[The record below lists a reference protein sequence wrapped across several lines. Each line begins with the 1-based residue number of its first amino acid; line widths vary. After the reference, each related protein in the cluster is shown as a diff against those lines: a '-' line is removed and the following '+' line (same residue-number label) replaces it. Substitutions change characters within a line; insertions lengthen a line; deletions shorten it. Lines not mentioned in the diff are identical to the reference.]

1 MSCNPP
7 AQLPELSRLAKA
19 ILLCSCAAAGAAQ
32 AAEPVS
38 RLVLDPSVVTGSRSA
53 MQSFDL
59 PFSVDGIDREQI
71 SDGQLGINASEVLT
85 RVPGLVVQNRQN
97 YAQDLQ
103 ISSRG
108 FGARSAFGVRG
119 LKLITDGIP
128 ASTPDGQ
135 GQAATFNL
143 DTADRIE
150 VLRGPASTLYG
161 SNAGGVIQMFS
172 RDGVGR
178 PRIGAETLIGSDGL
192 TRNHLT
198 AEGEADGVGFVLD
211 ASRMDTDGY
220 RDHSSARRDQ
230 TFAKLN
236 FKPDEDSKLA
246 LIYSSLEQN
255 GTKDPLGQ
263 AWEAYKADPRSVS
276 TNATRY
282 NTRKSIDHQQL
293 GANYERYFGDST
305 LQLTA
310 YAGKRHVV
318 QYLAIPIE
326 PPSGPTADP
335 INPQANARHSGGVID
350 FEREFH
356 GGSVRW
362 LQPVEGVTGNLQL
375 VFGLDYDQSRDDRQG
390 YENFV
395 GTLPDVTRGVKGN
408 LRRDEVDT
416 VTSLDPYAQAT
427 WTLGNWTLQGGLRY
441 STVEVDVDDKYI
453 VGANGDD
460 SGTRRYEKATPSVS
474 LGYAFT
480 PDLNGYISAGKG
492 FETPTQGELAYSF
505 NNAGFN
511 FGLEPSESTQYEIGL
526 KARIAENT
534 RINAA
539 IFQINTKDEITV
551 LQNQFGR
558 TSYQNAGKTLRRGF
572 ELGVE
577 SQLSQQWSAALAYT
591 YLAATYDSSF
601 TSGSGNT
608 LSNIDKGNNL
618 PGVPRTT
625 LFGEV
630 VWKPVDG
637 ISTAVEGLY
646 RSKVYVEDTNTDKA
660 APSYAV
666 FNWRTRFEQNLGA
679 WKTHQTLRLDNLL
692 DKQYVG
698 SVIVGDGNDRYYEA
712 APGRSWYAGAG
723 VEYQF

>member
-1 MSCNPP
+1 MSCNSP

-19 ILLCSCAAAGAAQ
+19 ILLCSCAAAGTVQ
-32 AAEPVS
+32 AAEPAS
-38 RLVLDPSVVTGSRSA
+38 SLVLEPSVVTGSRSA

-263 AWEAYKADPRSVS
+263 AWEAYKADPRSVAV
-276 TNATRY
+276 NALNF

-293 GANYERYFGDST
+293 GANYERYFGDAT
-305 LQLTA
+305 LQATA
-310 YAGKRHVV
+310 YAGKRSVI
-318 QYLAIPIE
+318 QYLAIPQ
-326 PPSGPTADP
+326 GPQG
-335 INPQANARHSGGVID
+335 NPNHSGGVVD
-350 FEREFH
+350 FDREFH

-362 LQPVEGVTGNLQL
+362 LQPVDGVAGNLRL
-375 VFGLDYDQSRDDRQG
+375 VFGLDYDQSRDDRRG
-390 YENFV
+390 YENFS
-395 GTLPDVTRGVKGN
+395 GSQIGVKGA

-427 WTLGNWTLQGGLRY
+427 WTLGDWTLQGGLRY

-453 VGANGDD
+453 AGANGDD

-480 PDLNGYISAGKG
+480 PDLNGYVSVGKG
-492 FETPTQGELAYSF
+492 FETPSQAELAYSQG
-505 NNAGFN
+505 NAGFN
-511 FGLEPSESTQYEIGL
+511 YGLEPSESTQYEIGL
-526 KARIAENT
+526 KARVAEGT
-534 RINAA
+534 RVNAA
-539 IFQINTKDEITV
+539 IFQITTDDEIVV
-551 LQNQFGR
+551 LENSGGR

-577 SQLSQQWSAALAYT
+577 SQFNEQWSAALAYT

-601 TSGSGNT
+601 VAGNN
-608 LSNIDKGNNL
+608 SIDKGNNL

-630 VWKPVDG
+630 AWKPVDG

>member
-1 MSCNPP
+1 MSCNPR
-7 AQLPELSRLAKA
+7 AQLPELSLLAKA
-19 ILLCSCAAAGAAQ
+19 MLLSSLGITSSSL

-38 RLVLDPSVVTGSRSA
+38 QIVLEPSVVSGSRA
-53 MQSFDL
+53 ATQSFDL
-59 PFSVDGIDREQI
+59 PFSVDRIGREQI
-71 SDGQLGINASEVLT
+71 SDGQLGINASEALT

-143 DTADRIE
+143 DTAESIE

-255 GTKDPLGQ
+255 GTQDPLGQ
-263 AWEAYKADPRSVS
+263 AWQAYNADPRSVAV
-276 TNATRY
+276 NALNF

-293 GANYERYFGDST
+293 GANYERYFGDAT
-305 LQLTA
+305 LQTTV
-310 YAGKRHVV
+310 YAGKRSVV
-318 QYLAIPIE
+318 QYLAIPQ
-326 PPSGPTADP
+326 GPQGSP
-335 INPQANARHSGGVID
+335 NHSGGVVD
-350 FEREFH
+350 FDREFH
-356 GGSVRW
+356 GGSIRW
-362 LQPVEGVTGNLQL
+362 LQPVDGVAGDLRL
-375 VFGLDYDQSRDDRQG
+375 VFGLDYDQSRDDRRG
-390 YENFV
+390 YENFS
-395 GTLPDVTRGVKGN
+395 GSQIGVKGT

-480 PDLNGYISAGKG
+480 PDLNGYVSVGKG
-492 FETPTQGELAYSF
+492 FETPSQGELAYSQGT
-505 NNAGFN
+505 AGFN
-511 FGLEPSESTQYEIGL
+511 YGLEPSESTQYEIGL
-526 KARIAENT
+526 KARIAEGT
-534 RINAA
+534 RVNAA
-539 IFQINTKDEITV
+539 VFQINTEDEIVV
-551 LQNQFGR
+551 LENSGGR

-577 SQLSQQWSAALAYT
+577 SQFNEQWSAALAYT
-591 YLAATYDSSF
+591 YLAATYDSRF
-601 TSGSGNT
+601 AAGSNT
-608 LSNIDKGNNL
+608 VDKGNDL

-625 LFGEV
+625 LFGELA
-630 VWKPVDG
+630 WKPVDG
-637 ISTAVEGLY
+637 ISTALEGLY
-646 RSKVYVEDTNTDKA
+646 RSKVYVEDTNVEKA

-666 FNWRTRFEQNLGA
+666 FNWRTRFEQDLGS

-692 DKQYVG
+692 DRQYVG
-698 SVIVGDGNDRYYEA
+698 SVIVGDGNGRFYEA

>member
-1 MSCNPP
+1 MSCRSPSR
-7 AQLPELSRLAKA
+7 AFELSRLNRAL
-19 ILLCSCAAAGAAQ
+19 LLCGCAVAGTSQAQ
-32 AAEPVS
+32 QVAGSLLLE
-38 RLVLDPSVVTGSRSA
+38 PSVVSGSRSA
-53 MQSFDL
+53 AQSFDL
-59 PFSVDGIDREQI
+59 PFSVNGIDREQI

-119 LKLITDGIP
+119 VKLISDGIP

-143 DTADRIE
+143 DTAERIE

-198 AEGEADGVGFVLD
+198 AEGEADGVGFVFD

-220 RDHSSARRDQ
+220 RDHSAARRDQ

-236 FKPDEDSKLA
+236 FTPDEDSKLA

-255 GTKDPLGQ
+255 GTQDPLGQ
-263 AWEAYKADPRSVS
+263 AWGAYKADPRSVAV
-276 TNATRY
+276 NALDF

-293 GANYERYFGDST
+293 GVNYERYFGDAT
-305 LQLTA
+305 LQTTA
-310 YAGKRHVV
+310 YAGKRRVI
-318 QYLAIPIE
+318 QYLAIP
-326 PPSGPTADP
+326 PDP
-335 INPQANARHSGGVID
+335 QRNNFGHSGGVVD
-350 FEREFH
+350 FDREFH
-356 GGSVRW
+356 GGSIRW
-362 LQPVEGVTGNLQL
+362 LQPVEGVSGDLRL
-375 VFGLDYDQSRDDRQG
+375 VFGLDYDQSRDDRRG
-390 YENFV
+390 YENFS
-395 GTLPDVTRGVKGN
+395 GSQIGVKGN

-427 WTLGNWTLQGGLRY
+427 WAIGNWTLQGGLRY

-453 VGANGDD
+453 VGPNGDD
-460 SGTRRYEKATPSVS
+460 SGTRRYEKATPSIS
-474 LGYAFT
+474 IGYAFT
-480 PDLNGYISAGKG
+480 PDLNGYLSVGTG
-492 FETPTQGELAYSF
+492 FETPSQAELAYSRG
-505 NNAGFN
+505 NSGFN
-511 FGLEPSESTQYEIGL
+511 YGLEPSESTQYEIGL
-526 KARIAENT
+526 KSRIAEET

-539 IFQINTKDEITV
+539 IFQINTDDEIVV
-551 LQNQFGR
+551 LENRDGR

-577 SQLSQQWSAALAYT
+577 SQLDEQWSAALAYT
-591 YLAATYDSSF
+591 YLTATYDSRF
-601 TSGSGNT
+601 AAGNA
-608 LSNIDKGNNL
+608 IVDKGNDL

-625 LFGEV
+625 LFGELA
-630 VWKPVDG
+630 WKPLDG
-637 ISTAVEGLY
+637 ISTALEALY
-646 RSKVYVEDTNTDKA
+646 RSKVYVEDSNTEKA
-660 APSYAV
+660 APGYAV
-666 FNWRTRFEQNLGA
+666 FNWRTRFEQHVGP

-692 DKQYVG
+692 DRQYVG
-698 SVIVGDGNDRYYEA
+698 SVIVGDGNRRFYEA

>member
-1 MSCNPP
+1 MSCRSPSR
-7 AQLPELSRLAKA
+7 AFGLSRLSRAL
-19 ILLCSCAAAGAAQ
+19 LLCGCAVAGTSQAQ
-32 AAEPVS
+32 QVAGSLLLE
-38 RLVLDPSVVTGSRSA
+38 PSVVSGSRNA
-53 MQSFDL
+53 AQSFDL
-59 PFSVDGIDREQI
+59 PFSVNGIDREQI

-119 LKLITDGIP
+119 VKLISDGIP

-143 DTADRIE
+143 DTAERIE

-192 TRNHLT
+192 TRNHLS
-198 AEGEADGVGFVLD
+198 AEGEADGLGFVLD

-220 RDHSSARRDQ
+220 RDHSAARRDQ

-236 FKPDEDSKLA
+236 FTPDEDSKLA

-255 GTKDPLGQ
+255 GTQDPLGQ
-263 AWEAYKADPRSVS
+263 EWEAYKADPRSV
-276 TNATRY
+276 TANALSY

-293 GANYERYFGDST
+293 GANYERYFGDAT
-305 LQLTA
+305 LQTTA
-310 YAGKRHVV
+310 YAGKRSVI
-318 QYLAIPIE
+318 QYLAIPQA
-326 PPSGPTADP
+326 PQRN
-335 INPQANARHSGGVID
+335 NPGYSGGVVD
-350 FEREFH
+350 FDREFH
-356 GGSVRW
+356 GGSIRW
-362 LQPVEGVTGNLQL
+362 LQPVGSVSGDLRL
-375 VFGLDYDQSRDDRQG
+375 VFGLDYDQSRDDRRG
-390 YENFV
+390 YENFS
-395 GTLPDVTRGVKGN
+395 GSQIGIKGN

-427 WTLGNWTLQGGLRY
+427 WAIGNWTLQGGLRY

-460 SGTRRYEKATPSVS
+460 SGTRRYEKATPSIS
-474 LGYAFT
+474 IGYAFT
-480 PDLNGYISAGKG
+480 PDLNGYLSVGKG
-492 FETPTQGELAYSF
+492 FETPSQAELAYSRD
-505 NNAGFN
+505 NSGFN
-511 FGLEPSESTQYEIGL
+511 YGLEPSESTQYEIGL
-526 KARIAENT
+526 KARIAEET

-539 IFQINTKDEITV
+539 IFQINTDDEIVV
-551 LQNQFGR
+551 LENRDGR
-558 TSYQNAGKTLRRGF
+558 TSYQNAGNTLRRGF

-577 SQLSQQWSAALAYT
+577 SQLDEQWSAALAYT
-591 YLAATYDSSF
+591 YLTATYDSRF
-601 TSGSGNT
+601 AAGNA
-608 LSNIDKGNNL
+608 IVDKGNDL

-625 LFGEV
+625 LFGELA
-630 VWKPVDG
+630 WRPLDG
-637 ISTAVEGLY
+637 ISTALEGLY
-646 RSKVYVEDTNTDKA
+646 RSKVYVEDSNTEKA

-666 FNWRTRFEQNLGA
+666 FNWRTRLEQHVGP

-692 DKQYVG
+692 DRQYVG
-698 SVIVGDGNDRYYEA
+698 SVIVGDGNRRFYEA

>member
-1 MSCNPP
+1 MSCSRPSR
-7 AQLPELSRLAKA
+7 AFELSRLSRA
-19 ILLCSCAAAGAAQ
+19 IVLCSCAAAGTSQAQEAAG
-32 AAEPVS
+32 S
-38 RLVLDPSVVTGSRSA
+38 LVLEPSVISGSRSA
-53 MQSFDL
+53 AQSFDL
-59 PFSVDGIDREQI
+59 PFSVDSIGREQI
-71 SDGQLGINASEVLT
+71 SGGRLGINASEVLT

-143 DTADRIE
+143 DTAERIE

-161 SNAGGVIQMFS
+161 SNAGGVIQVFS

-178 PRIGAETLIGSDGL
+178 PRIGAETLVGSDGL

-198 AEGEADGVGFVLD
+198 AEGETDGVGFVLD

-255 GTKDPLGQ
+255 GTQDPLGQ
-263 AWEAYKADPRSVS
+263 AWEAYKADPLSVAV
-276 TNATRY
+276 NALSF
-282 NTRKSIDHQQL
+282 NTRKSIDHLQL
-293 GANYERYFGDST
+293 GANYERYFGSAT
-305 LQLTA
+305 LQTTV
-310 YAGKRHVV
+310 YAGKRSVI
-318 QYLAIPIE
+318 QYLSIPQ
-326 PPSGPTADP
+326 G
-335 INPQANARHSGGVID
+335 PQANPNHSGGVVD
-350 FEREFH
+350 FDREFH
-356 GGSVRW
+356 GGSIRW
-362 LQPVEGVTGNLQL
+362 LQPVEGVSGDLRL
-375 VFGLDYDQSRDDRQG
+375 VFGLDYDQSRDDRRG
-390 YENFV
+390 YENFS
-395 GTLPDVTRGVKGN
+395 GTQIGVKGN

-416 VTSLDPYAQAT
+416 VTSLDPHAQAT
-427 WTLGNWTLQGGLRY
+427 WTIGNWTLQGGLRY

-460 SGTRRYEKATPSVS
+460 SGTKRYEKATPSVS

-480 PDLNGYISAGKG
+480 PDLNGYVSVGKG
-492 FETPTQGELAYSF
+492 FETPSQAELAYSPG
-505 NNAGFN
+505 NAGFN
-511 FGLEPSESTQYEIGL
+511 YGLEPSESTQYEIGL
-526 KARIAENT
+526 KARIAGDT

-539 IFQINTKDEITV
+539 IFQIDTDDEIVV
-551 LQNQFGR
+551 LANQDGR

-572 ELGVE
+572 ELGID
-577 SQLSQQWSAALAYT
+577 SQFAERWTAALAYT
-591 YLAATYDSSF
+591 YLAATYDSRF
-601 TSGSGNT
+601 AAGGDV
-608 LSNIDKGNNL
+608 IDKGNNL

-625 LFGEV
+625 LFGELA
-630 VWKPVDG
+630 WKPVDG
-637 ISTAVEGLY
+637 ISTALEGLY
-646 RSKVYVEDTNTDKA
+646 RSQVYVEDTTTQRA

-666 FNWRTRFEQNLGA
+666 FNWRTRFEQKLGP
-679 WKTHQTLRLDNLL
+679 WKTHQTLRLDNLA
-692 DKQYVG
+692 DEQYVG
-698 SVIVGDGNDRYYEA
+698 SVIVGDGNGRFYEA

>member
-1 MSCNPP
+1 MTRHTPSSLP
-7 AQLPELSRLAKA
+7 ALSPLYRA
-19 ILLCSCAAAGAAQ
+19 IALCGCAMAGAAH
-32 AAEPVS
+32 AADGAN
-38 RLVLDPSVVTGSRSA
+38 RVLLEPSVVSGSRSA
-53 MQSFDL
+53 SQSFDL

-119 LKLITDGIP
+119 LKLIADGIP

-143 DTADRIE
+143 DTAERIE

-161 SNAGGVIQMFS
+161 SNAGGVIQLFS
-172 RDGVGR
+172 RDGEGR
-178 PRIGAETLIGSDGL
+178 PRIGAETLFGSDGL
-192 TRNHLT
+192 TRNHLS
-198 AEGEADGVGFVLD
+198 AEGEAEGIGFVLD

-220 RDHSSARRDQ
+220 RDHSAARRDQ

-236 FKPDEDSKLA
+236 FRPDEDSKLA

-255 GTKDPLGQ
+255 GTQDPLGQ
-263 AWEAYKADPRSVS
+263 AWQAYRDDPRSV
-276 TNATRY
+276 TANALNY

-293 GANYERYFGDST
+293 GANYERYFGDAT
-305 LQLTA
+305 LQVTA
-310 YAGKRHVV
+310 YAGKRSVI
-318 QYLAIPIE
+318 QYLAIP
-326 PPSGPTADP
+326 PAA
-335 INPQANARHSGGVID
+335 QANANHSGGVVD
-350 FEREFH
+350 FDREFH
-356 GGSVRW
+356 GGSLRW
-362 LQPVEGVTGNLQL
+362 LQPVDGVPGDLRL
-375 VFGLDYDQSRDDRQG
+375 VVGLDYDLSRDDRRG

-395 GTLPDVTRGVKGN
+395 GSQLGVKGN

-427 WTLGNWTLQGGLRY
+427 WTLGDWTLQGGLRY
-441 STVEVDVDDKYI
+441 STVKVDVDDKYI

-474 LGYAFT
+474 LGYAFS
-480 PDLNGYISAGKG
+480 PDLNGYISVGKG
-492 FETPTQGELAYSF
+492 FETPSQAELAYSQG
-505 NNAGFN
+505 NTGFN
-511 FGLEPSESTQYEIGL
+511 YGLEPSESTQYEIGL
-526 KARIAENT
+526 KARLGEGT
-534 RINAA
+534 RVNAA
-539 IFQINTKDEITV
+539 VFQINTDDEIVV
-551 LQNQFGR
+551 LENIGGR

-577 SQLSQQWSAALAYT
+577 SQFSERWSAALAYT

-601 TSGSGNT
+601 VAGTST
-608 LSNIDKGNNL
+608 IDKGNDL

-625 LFGEV
+625 LFGELA
-630 VWKPVDG
+630 WKPVDG
-637 ISTAVEGLY
+637 ISTALEGLY
-646 RSKVYVEDTNTDKA
+646 RSQVYVEDSNTEQA

-666 FNWRTRFEQNLGA
+666 FNWRTRFEQRLGS
-679 WKTHQTLRLDNLL
+679 WTTHQTLRLDNLF
-692 DKQYVG
+692 DRQYVG
-698 SVIVGDGNDRYYEA
+698 SVIVGDGNNRYYEA
-712 APGRSWYAGAG
+712 APGRS
-723 VEYQF
+723 

>member
-1 MSCNPP
+1 MSCRPP
-7 AQLPELSRLAKA
+7 SRAFELSRLSRAL
-19 ILLCSCAAAGAAQ
+19 LLCGCAAAGTSQAQETAAG
-32 AAEPVS
+32 
-38 RLVLDPSVVTGSRSA
+38 LVLEPSVVSGSRSA
-53 MQSFDL
+53 AQSFDL
-59 PFSVDGIDREQI
+59 PFSVDSIDREQI

-143 DTADRIE
+143 DTAERIE

-220 RDHSSARRDQ
+220 RDHSAARRDQ

-236 FKPDEDSKLA
+236 FKPDEDSRLA

-255 GTKDPLGQ
+255 GTQDPLGQ
-263 AWEAYKADPRSVS
+263 AWAAYKADPRSV
-276 TNATRY
+276 TANALTY

-293 GANYERYFGDST
+293 GANYERYFGEAT
-305 LQLTA
+305 LQTTV
-310 YAGKRHVV
+310 YAGKRRVT
-318 QYLAIPIE
+318 QYLAIPQ
-326 PPSGPTADP
+326 GPQG
-335 INPQANARHSGGVID
+335 NPNHSGGVVD
-350 FEREFH
+350 FDREFH
-356 GGSVRW
+356 GGSIRW
-362 LQPVEGVTGNLQL
+362 LQPVAGVSGDLRL
-375 VFGLDYDQSRDDRQG
+375 AFGLDYDQSRDDRRG
-390 YENFV
+390 YENFS
-395 GTLPDVTRGVKGN
+395 GSRLGVKGD

-427 WTLGNWTLQGGLRY
+427 WTIGNWTLQGGLRY
-441 STVEVDVDDKYI
+441 STVEVDVDDNYI

-480 PDLNGYISAGKG
+480 PDLNGYLSVGKG
-492 FETPTQGELAYSF
+492 FETPSQAELAYSQG
-505 NNAGFN
+505 NAGFN
-511 FGLEPSESTQYEIGL
+511 YGLEPSESTQYEIGL
-526 KARIAENT
+526 KARVAGGT

-539 IFQINTKDEITV
+539 IFQINTDDEIVV
-551 LQNQFGR
+551 LENSGGR

-577 SQLSQQWSAALAYT
+577 SQFTERWSAALAYT

-601 TSGSGNT
+601 TTGAGNT
-608 LSNIDKGNNL
+608 LKNIDKGNDL

-625 LFGEV
+625 LFGELA
-630 VWKPVDG
+630 WKPVDG
-637 ISTAVEGLY
+637 VSTALEGLY
-646 RSKVYVEDTNTDKA
+646 RSQVYVEDTNTERA

-666 FNWRTRFEQNLGA
+666 FNWRTRFEQQFGP
-679 WKTHQTLRLDNLL
+679 WSTHQTLRLDNLA

-698 SVIVGDGNDRYYEA
+698 SVIVGDGNGRFYEA

>member
-1 MSCNPP
+1 MSCRPP
-7 AQLPELSRLAKA
+7 SRAFELSRLSRAL
-19 ILLCSCAAAGAAQ
+19 LLCGCAAAGTSQAQETAAG
-32 AAEPVS
+32 V
-38 RLVLDPSVVTGSRSA
+38 VLEPSVVSGSRSA
-53 MQSFDL
+53 AQSFDL
-59 PFSVDGIDREQI
+59 PFSVDSIDREQI

-143 DTADRIE
+143 DTAERIE

-220 RDHSSARRDQ
+220 RDHSAARRDQ

-236 FKPDEDSKLA
+236 FKPDEDSRLA

-255 GTKDPLGQ
+255 GTQDPLGQ
-263 AWEAYKADPRSVS
+263 AWAAYKADPRSV
-276 TNATRY
+276 TANALTY

-293 GANYERYFGDST
+293 GANYERYFGEAT
-305 LQLTA
+305 LQTTV
-310 YAGKRHVV
+310 YAGKRSVV
-318 QYLAIPIE
+318 QYLSIPKYTSSGSLT
-326 PPSGPTADP
+326 PSNNLRG
-335 INPQANARHSGGVID
+335 GGVVD
-350 FEREFH
+350 FDRAFH

-362 LQPVEGVTGNLQL
+362 LQPVNGVVGELRL
-375 VFGLDYDQSRDDRQG
+375 VFGLDYDQSRDDRRG
-390 YENFV
+390 YQNYV
-395 GTLPDVTRGVKGN
+395 GEQFGVKGE
-408 LRRDEVDT
+408 LRRDETDT
-416 VTSLDPYAQAT
+416 MTSLDPYAQAT
-427 WTLGNWTLQGGLRY
+427 WALGNWTLQGGLRY
-441 STVEVDVDDKYI
+441 STVEVDINDKYI
-453 VGANGDD
+453 TPTNLDD
-460 SGTRRYEKATPSVS
+460 SGNKRFSKATPSFSV
-474 LGYAFT
+474 GYSFT
-480 PDLNGYISAGKG
+480 PDLNGYVSLGKG
-492 FETPTQGELAYSF
+492 FETPTQGELAYSPDIVGGGV
-505 NNAGFN
+505 NY
-511 FGLEPSESTQYEIGL
+511 GLRPSESMQYEIGL
-526 KARIAENT
+526 KARIAETT
-534 RINAA
+534 RVNAA
-539 IFQINTKDEITV
+539 VFQINTDDEIVVAGSTG
-551 LQNQFGR
+551 GR

-577 SQLSQQWSAALAYT
+577 SQFTERWSAALAYT

-601 TSGSGNT
+601 TTGAGNT
-608 LSNIDKGNNL
+608 LKNIDKGNDL

-625 LFGEV
+625 LFGELA
-630 VWKPVDG
+630 WKPVDG
-637 ISTAVEGLY
+637 VSTALEGLY
-646 RSKVYVEDTNTDKA
+646 RSQVYVEDTNTERA

-666 FNWRTRFEQNLGA
+666 FNWRTRFEQQFGP
-679 WKTHQTLRLDNLL
+679 WSTHQTLRLDNLA

-698 SVIVGDGNDRYYEA
+698 SVIVGDGNGRFYEA
-712 APGRSWYAGAG
+712 APGRFWYAGAG

>member
-1 MSCNPP
+1 M
-7 AQLPELSRLAKA
+7 
-19 ILLCSCAAAGAAQ
+19 
-32 AAEPVS
+32 
-38 RLVLDPSVVTGSRSA
+38 LVLEPSVVSGSRSEA
-53 MQSFDL
+53 QSFDL
-59 PFSVDGIDREQI
+59 PFSVDSIDREQI

-143 DTADRIE
+143 DTAERIE

-161 SNAGGVIQMFS
+161 SNAGGVIQVFS

-178 PRIGAETLIGSDGL
+178 PRIGAETLVGSDGL
-192 TRNHLT
+192 SRNHLT

-220 RDHSSARRDQ
+220 RDHSAARRDQ

-255 GTKDPLGQ
+255 GTQDPLGQ
-263 AWEAYKADPRSVS
+263 TWEAYKADPRSV
-276 TNATRY
+276 TANALAY

-293 GANYERYFGDST
+293 GANYERYFGDAT

-310 YAGKRHVV
+310 YAGKRSVT
-318 QYLAIPIE
+318 QYLSIPK
-326 PPSGPTADP
+326 SAD
-335 INPQANARHSGGVID
+335 ANNLRGGGVVD
-350 FEREFH
+350 FDRDFH
-356 GGSVRW
+356 GGSIRW
-362 LQPVEGVTGNLQL
+362 LQPMDGVVGDLQL
-375 VFGLDYDQSRDDRQG
+375 VFGLDYDQSRDDRRG
-390 YENFV
+390 YQNYV
-395 GTLPDVTRGVKGN
+395 GDQLGIKGE
-408 LRRDEVDT
+408 LRRDEIDT
-416 VTSLDPYAQAT
+416 MTSLDPYAQAT
-427 WTLGNWTLQGGLRY
+427 WTIGNWTLQGGLRY
-441 STVEVDVDDKYI
+441 STVEVDIDDKYI
-453 VGANGDD
+453 TATNLDD
-460 SGTRRYEKATPSVS
+460 SGNKRFSKATPSVS
-474 LGYAFT
+474 VGYAFT
-480 PDLNGYISAGKG
+480 PNLNGYVSVGKG
-492 FETPTQGELAYSF
+492 FETPTQGELAYSPDA
-505 NNAGFN
+505 AGVGVN
-511 FGLEPSESTQYEIGL
+511 YGLRPSESTQYEIGL
-526 KARIAENT
+526 KARIAETT

-539 IFQINTKDEITV
+539 IFQINTDDEIV
-551 LQNQFGR
+551 VAGSNDGR
-558 TSYQNAGKTLRRGF
+558 TSYQNAGKSLRRGF

-577 SQLSQQWSAALAYT
+577 SQFTEQWSAALAYT
-591 YLAATYDSSF
+591 YLAATYDSGF
-601 TSGSGNT
+601 TTGSGNT
-608 LSNIDKGNNL
+608 LKNIDKGNNL

-625 LFGEV
+625 LFGELA
-630 VWKPVDG
+630 WKPVDG
-637 ISTAVEGLY
+637 ISTALEGLY
-646 RSKVYVEDTNTDKA
+646 RSKVYVEDTNAEKA

-666 FNWRTRFEQNLGA
+666 FNWRTRFEQRFGP

-692 DKQYVG
+692 DRQYVG
-698 SVIVGDGNDRYYEA
+698 SVIVGDGNGRFYEA
-712 APGRSWYAGAG
+712 APGRSWFAGAG